1 MNEVKNGLGKILNLG
16 SSSSGN
22 LYYVE
27 IREESRDKPFILVI
41 EAGFSYNEI
50 LRRLTKE
57 RIDINTVDAFL
68 ISHEHNDHSMGGREL
83 ASRGF
88 KIYAPYTLDYATDT
102 IVEKQWTYLDKNIKV
117 LGFPLLHQDKGKD
130 IYNLGYIISVGNDFN
145 MLYVID
151 TRYIPQDLSQYK
163 FDVIFIEAN
172 YLEDKVMWAL
182 RDAKRRQSK
191 GNIARYSR
199 LVNSHM
205 SLENLARTLDGSLT
219 EDSKPFDLSNT
230 KLIFLTHLSSGALTN
245 EAYYKVFLTEYLKQ
259 TKKKTKFKDAKI
271 VICKKD
277 GGFL

>member
-57 RIDINTVDAFL
+57 RIDINTVDVFL

-88 KIYAPYTLDYATDT
+88 KIYAPYTLDYATEI
-102 IVEKQWTYLDKNIKV
+102 IVEKRWTYLSNNIKV